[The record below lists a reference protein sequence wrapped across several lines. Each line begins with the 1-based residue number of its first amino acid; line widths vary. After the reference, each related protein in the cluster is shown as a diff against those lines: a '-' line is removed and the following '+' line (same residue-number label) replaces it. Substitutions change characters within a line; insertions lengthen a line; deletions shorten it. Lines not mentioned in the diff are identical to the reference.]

1 MKTIIN
7 KVSNCFFPSNFIF
20 LNVSSHG
27 SSEQHRSQPG
37 HERSDH
43 RHGLQATAGKTPAL
57 PSLSLTP
64 VWSEVKWSDLR
75 PSPSPSYD
83 DNNQHWWGLLQWKIT
98 KQEHQS
104 DTENCWYKWEIIEFN
119 KFFESQNMNLYLSRL
134 YPVLQIHTWGESHLS
149 QILCHHRFSLE
160 SQATD
165 WLWCWNF
172 SELNKVVCQ
181 EL

>member
-1 MKTIIN
+1 MSHLMVHLSNIV
-7 KVSNCFFPSNFIF
+7 VS
-20 LNVSSHG
+20 
-27 SSEQHRSQPG
+27 
-37 HERSDH
+37 
-43 RHGLQATAGKTPAL
+43 RHTRDLITGTACRRLLGRLQLSP
-57 PSLSLTP
+57 LSLTP

-98 KQEHQS
+98 KQEQQS
-104 DTENCWYKWEIIEFN
+104 DTENCWYKWEMIELN
-119 KFFESQNMNLYLSRL
+119 KFFKSQNMNLYLSRL

>member
-1 MKTIIN
+1 MFHLMVHLSNIV
-7 KVSNCFFPSNFIF
+7 VSRDTRDLITGTACRR
-20 LNVSSHG
+20 LLG
-27 SSEQHRSQPG
+27 R
-37 HERSDH
+37 
-43 RHGLQATAGKTPAL
+43 LQLSP
-57 PSLSLTP
+57 LSLTP